1 MLITS
6 IEVLTHHNPGAFIHL
21 ISPTPLLLTVYTND
35 VITPPDIALE
45 AFNDAREPK
54 QLQLLP
60 GGHFDAYRGPTF
72 ETNVATQTE
81 FLKKWLL

>member
-1 MLITS
+1 MLTYS

-21 ISPTPLLLTVYTND
+21 ISPTPLLLTVFTND
-35 VITPPDIALE
+35 AITPPDIALK

-54 QLQLLP
+54 QLQLLQ
-60 GGHFDAYRGPTF
+60 GGHFDAYHGPTF
-72 ETNVATQTE
+72 ETNAATQTE